1 MLSDTHILELAARL
15 HNAAPSGSEV
25 VLFGS
30 YATGK
35 ASPDSDVDFL
45 VIEPQVASRFGEMV
59 RLRRVLKGTPV
70 GVDILVIG
78 RDAYAKW
85 RQIPRSIYWSIEQ
98 EGKSLSHVA

>member
-1 MLSDTHILELAARL
+1 MLSETHILELAAKL
-15 HNAAPSGSEV
+15 HSAAPSGSEV

-30 YATGK
+30 YASGK
-35 ASPDSDVDFL
+35 AGPGSDVDFL
-45 VIEPQVASRFGEMV
+45 VIEPLVTNRFGEMV

-85 RQIPRSIYWSIEQ
+85 RQIPRSIYWRIEQ
-98 EGKSLSHVA
+98 EGKLLSHVA